1 MARCL
6 SSKLFAPIA
15 QTNVQLFTHQGI
27 SMTNTFAASL
37 TAQEIRIA
45 ILELGD
51 RYGEHDVLSM
61 ILRGMNITELRE
73 NLDYLTD
80 EFTD

>member
-1 MARCL
+1 
-6 SSKLFAPIA
+6 
-15 QTNVQLFTHQGI
+15 
-27 SMTNTFAASL
+27 MTSTYATIL

-51 RYGEHDVLSM
+51 QYGEHDVLSM
-61 ILRGMNITELRE
+61 ILREMNITELRE

-80 EFTD
+80 EFANS